1 MLISILTVVLLMTTV
16 SIVIL
21 VLLQQGKGA
30 DMGAAFG
37 GGGSSQSLFGSR
49 GSANFLSRVTAA
61 LTVIFFATSLSLAY
75 LHTQTGQSSISVISQ
90 EENAVEW
97 WRPSGC
103 SSCYPRGAGDRV
115 RSTERSRRFR
125 EISKNHRFL
134 MPYVLLTVKMFLP
147 KWWNW

>member
-49 GSANFLSRVTAA
+49 GSATFLSRVTAILA
-61 LTVIFFATSLSLAY
+61 LIFFATALGLAY
-75 LHTQTGQSSISVISQ
+75 LHTQIGQSSISVISQ
-90 EENAVEW
+90 EEIPSSGGDLPATPAVTPEASETESDL
-97 WRPSGC
+97 PSV
-103 SSCYPRGAGDRV
+103 PGASGDQ
-115 RSTERSRRFR
+115 
-125 EISKNHRFL
+125 
-134 MPYVLLTVKMFLP
+134 
-147 KWWNW
+147 